1 MKTADVV
8 GYFGTQEQVA
18 AALGISQAAVSQ
30 WGDNVPLRRA
40 YEIEQITRG
49 KLKAPKIKRA
59 A

>member
-8 GYFGTQEQVA
+8 EYFGTQEQVA

-30 WGDNVPLRRA
+30 WGDEVPPRRA
-40 YEIEQITRG
+40 YEIEQITGG
-49 KLKAPKIKRA
+49 KLKAPKIGRA